1 MADVKWIKITVDV
14 FDDEKILL
22 IESMPDSDSLITI
35 WFKLL
40 CLAGKHN
47 NSGVFMLNER
57 IKYTDEMLST
67 IFRRNVNTVRLAL
80 TTFEQ
85 FGMIEKVN
93 DVITIPNWDKHQN
106 LDQLENKKQ
115 YMKEYM
121 NKRRER
127 QKQLTEGS
135 NTCKTNSKTNSKTN
149 GKTNVSSLEGEGDKE
164 EGDKE
169 EGEVEVDKAK
179 KIPTAATF
187 LKNPITVYQNN
198 IGLITEHIAE
208 RMKHL
213 VNDGVCEELICKY
226 IEVAT
231 ERNKRNWAYVEK
243 MALGNLGENVKTVQD
258 YEAYLVSRKKT
269 IQKQETKK
277 LQHQNFEQR
286 EYDEADYDKYYANT
300 ED

>member
-127 QKQLTEGS
+127 QKQLAEGS
-135 NTCKTNSKTNSKTN
+135 NACKTNSKTNSKAN
-149 GKTNVSSLEGEGDKE
+149 SKTNVSSLEGEGDSK

-169 EGEVEVDKAK
+169 EGDSKEVEGDLRMLTSTTTTN
-179 KIPTAATF
+179 P
-187 LKNPITVYQNN
+187 KNAISVYQNN
-198 IGLITEHIAE
+198 IGLISEHIAE
-208 RMKHL
+208 RMQHL
-213 VNDGVCEELICKY
+213 VNDGVTEELICKY

-243 MALGNLGENVKTVQD
+243 MALGNLAENVTTVEE
-258 YEAYLVSRKKT
+258 YEAYLVGRKKNT
-269 IQKQETKK
+269 NTSGNVFDQIA
-277 LQHQNFEQR
+277 R
-286 EYDEADYDKYYANT
+286 EEGHW
-300 ED
+300 